1 MKKQSYTAIIS
12 AHKAAIPQIQAA
24 VSALDKSGLAASG
37 TSVKLLAEGDLV
49 SFRDRAMIIAEEDAK
64 QIKSAHTRKML
75 TKESLEYMNGV
86 IVDSARVVRE
96 ALRLDEEDRLDY
108 SAYDIQG
115 GEVVLS
121 PEWLENKNRE
131 KLIEESQTR
140 GRIMQLFEDLKR
152 QIEEVNAFVADN
164 QYYGR
169 GLLPEN
175 NDMRCII
182 RLGDT
187 GELYFDREA
196 FDYLFD

>member
-175 NDMRCII
+175 NDKRCII

-196 FDYLFD
+196 FDHLFD

>member
-24 VSALDKSGLAASG
+24 VSALDKSGLGASG

-175 NDMRCII
+175 NDKRCII

>member
-24 VSALDKSGLAASG
+24 VSALDKSGLTAAG

-164 QYYGR
+164 QYYGC
-169 GLLPEN
+169 GLLPKN
-175 NDMRCII
+175 NDKRCII

-187 GELYFDREA
+187 GELYFDSEA